1 MDNEERKQE
10 LKRLGRDL
18 LYYLENYNELTRTRP
33 HYKKI
38 VNKEIKEITNKMK
51 ALSR

>member
-1 MDNEERKQE
+1 MDNKERKQK

-33 HYKKI
+33 QYKK
-38 VNKEIKEITNKMK
+38 ITNKMK